1 MPVGKI
7 SADVTLFSIV
17 VHSNIGVLSPHVFCN
32 FSIMTHS
39 KNVVLFPYV
48 FCNFDY

>member
-7 SADVTLFSIV
+7 SADVTSFSIV
-17 VHSNIGVLSPHVFCN
+17 VHSKNGVLFPCVFCN
-32 FSIMTHS
+32 FSIVVHS
-39 KNVVLFPYV
+39 KNGVLFPHI

>member
-7 SADVTLFSIV
+7 SADVTLFSV
-17 VHSNIGVLSPHVFCN
+17 VA
-32 FSIMTHS
+32 HS
-39 KNVVLFPYV
+39 KNGVLFPRV